1 MKMYKGFNK
10 DLKCRDF
17 QYEIGKTYEESTAE
31 LCESGFH
38 ACERPLDVFKYYAPG
53 KMSRYCEVNL
63 DDVSDQMSNDSKRC
77 GKKISVK
84 AEIGIAGLVRAQI
97 QYVNEHTTMKHTDP
111 KHATAGDFGA
121 ATAGESG
128 AATAGESG
136 AATAGQYG
144 AATAGDFGAATAGES
159 GAATAGE
166 SGAATAGEY
175 GAATAGDFGAATAGE
190 SGAATAGKHG
200 AATAGDFGAAT
211 AGESGAATAG
221 KYGAATAGD
230 FGAATAGESGAATAG
245 ESGAATAGESG
256 AATAGDFGAAT
267 AGKYGAA
274 TAGKYGAATA
284 GKYGAATSRG
294 YVSVGENGCGLVRG
308 ENVKIKG
315 GMGAILVIAVEND
328 ADYGIKEWKAFV
340 VDGENIKPDTW
351 YKLKNGDLVEVSE

>member
-1 MKMYKGFNK
+1 MKMYKGFDK

-136 AATAGQYG
+136 AATAG
-144 AATAGDFGAATAGES
+144 DF
-159 GAATAGE
+159 
-166 SGAATAGEY
+166 
-175 GAATAGDFGAATAGE
+175 
-190 SGAATAGKHG
+190 
-200 AATAGDFGAAT
+200 
-211 AGESGAATAG
+211 
-221 KYGAATAGD
+221 
-230 FGAATAGESGAATAG
+230 
-245 ESGAATAGESG
+245 
-256 AATAGDFGAAT
+256 
-267 AGKYGAA
+267 GAA

>member
-1 MKMYKGFNK
+1 MKMYKGFDK

-128 AATAGESG
+128 AATAGDF
-136 AATAGQYG
+136 G
-144 AATAGDFGAATAGES
+144 AATAGDF
-159 GAATAGE
+159 
-166 SGAATAGEY
+166 
-175 GAATAGDFGAATAGE
+175 
-190 SGAATAGKHG
+190 
-200 AATAGDFGAAT
+200 
-211 AGESGAATAG
+211 
-221 KYGAATAGD
+221 
-230 FGAATAGESGAATAG
+230 
-245 ESGAATAGESG
+245 
-256 AATAGDFGAAT
+256 
-267 AGKYGAA
+267 GAA

>member
-1 MKMYKGFNK
+1 MKMYKGFDK

-121 ATAGESG
+121 ATAGKH
-128 AATAGESG
+128 
-136 AATAGQYG
+136 
-144 AATAGDFGAATAGES
+144 GAATAGES

-166 SGAATAGEY
+166 S

-200 AATAGDFGAAT
+200 AATAGESGAATAGESGAATAGDFGAAT

-221 KYGAATAGD
+221 KYGAATAGY
-230 FGAATAGESGAATAG
+230 F
-245 ESGAATAGESG
+245 
-256 AATAGDFGAAT
+256 
-267 AGKYGAA
+267 GAA